1 MEEVKYLLREVWIQS
16 DLKKPPQWKKAAK
29 AISLF
34 CRSGRVVTEGLCCMY
49 VFISA
54 FGILGYTSCKAGTSG
69 SGIRVEI
76 NVYGSTTEDDFFV
89 QPNEQLRGHTTP

>member
-1 MEEVKYLLREVWIQS
+1 
-16 DLKKPPQWKKAAK
+16 
-29 AISLF
+29 
-34 CRSGRVVTEGLCCMY
+34 MY

-89 QPNEQLRGHTTP
+89 QPNEQLHGHTTP